1 MSVISKLRVW
11 FGADTTDAEKG
22 FKRVEQ
28 KGSELNK
35 SFDKLKG
42 TITAAFSVAAVTA
55 FIKECYQLAEI
66 QWKAEKRLEAG
77 LKATGNAVGFTAK
90 ELKKYASALQEVT
103 LFGDEVTLGAM
114 ARLSAYTN
122 VTGEVF
128 KKTIA
133 LAQDLATVM
142 DTDLNAATVKL
153 GKALN
158 TPGKGLD
165 ELREAGI
172 AFTETQIAGIQ
183 RLVEKGEIYNAQ
195 MKILDEIYGHV
206 GGAAKEMASDTDYAF
221 GAITQL
227 KNTWGDFMESI
238 AMSPIAQAVLQFMVA
253 MIENSTEQQLRYK
266 KLQEDADRANKEWA
280 KWLNWNKTAAEE
292 QGKVIE
298 KELSAAELAAQ
309 MGEDSINAI
318 DDKISAYN
326 KLMNV
331 TSLLDADSLVY
342 YQNEITRLK
351 SLKDEYTSLAET
363 KARVAGYR
371 ASSGSVTAVSAVDAS
386 LAFNRQQLTEMA
398 NKEIASWAEDLEP
411 VPLPVTIDARS
422 MVSFGNSITTIIE
435 GWSQALG
442 DAISGNFQPESLL
455 KPVAT
460 VCQQMGSMLIAYGVG
475 MDAFKKAL
483 SNPYA
488 AIAAGAALVAIGTAI
503 SNYANNVGE
512 KMSSASTAGGG
523 SSYAT
528 QLSAYKDSKME
539 ISGTLKA
546 NGDEL
551 VAVINSVNNRN
562 RYTR

>member
-11 FGADTTDAEKG
+11 FGADTADAEKG
-22 FKRVEQ
+22 FNKIEK

-42 TITAAFSVAAVTA
+42 TITAAFSVAAITA
-55 FIKECYQLAEI
+55 FLKECYQLAEI

-77 LKATGNAVGFTAK
+77 LKATGNAVGYTAK
-90 ELKKYASALQEVT
+90 QLKQYASELQKVT
-103 LFGDEVTLGAM
+103 LFGDEVTLSAM
-114 ARLSAYTN
+114 ALLIPYTN
-122 VTGEVF
+122 ITGEVF

-142 DTDLNAATVKL
+142 DTDLNAAVVKL

-172 AFTETQIAGIQ
+172 AFTQEQIAGIQ
-183 RLVEKGEIYNAQ
+183 QLILMGDMYSAQ
-195 MKILDEIYGHV
+195 LMILDEIYKHV
-206 GGAAKEMASDTDYAF
+206 GGSARELASDTDTVF
-221 GAITQL
+221 SSVQQL
-227 KNTWGDFMESI
+227 KNTWGDFMESVAGASWMQYGLKVLVELVKGDKTNANLEEKAKSI
-238 AMSPIAQAVLQFMVA
+238 DFQKILDKAEEDYIQAQG
-253 MIENSTEQQLRYK
+253 K
-266 KLQEDADRANKEWA
+266 
-280 KWLNWNKTAAEE
+280 KTAAVKKYKTTLEE
-292 QGKVIE
+292 VQ
-298 KELSAAELAAQ
+298 ELNEN
-309 MGEDSINAI
+309 SIKAI
-318 DDKISAYN
+318 DEKISAYD

-331 TSLLDADSLVY
+331 TSVLDSASLVY
-342 YQNEITRLK
+342 YQNEITRLRN
-351 SLKDEYTSLAET
+351 LKTEYTSLAET
-363 KARVAGYR
+363 KARVAGFR
-371 ASSGSVTAVSAVDAS
+371 ANSGSVTAVSAVDAS
-386 LAFNRQQLTEMA
+386 MAFNKEQLTEIA

-411 VPLPVTIDARS
+411 VALPITIDDRS

-435 GWSQALG
+435 GWSQSLG

-512 KMSSASTAGGG
+512 KMASSSSSGGG

-528 QLSAYKDSKME
+528 QLSAYKDAKME

-551 VAVINSVNNRN
+551 VAVINNVSNRKK
-562 RYTR
+562 YTV

>member
-11 FGADTTDAEKG
+11 FGADTADAEKG
-22 FKRVEQ
+22 FKKVEQ
-28 KGSELNK
+28 KGADLNK

-77 LKATGNAVGFTAK
+77 LKATGNAVGYTAK

-142 DTDLNAATVKL
+142 DTDLNAAAVKL

-183 RLVEKGEIYNAQ
+183 KLVEKGDIYNAQ
-195 MKILDEIYGHV
+195 MEILNEIYGHV
-206 GGAAKEMASDTDYAF
+206 GGAAKEMASDTDNAF
-221 GAITQL
+221 AAVTQL

-238 AMSPIAQAVLQFMVA
+238 AMSPIAQGVLKFMVA
-253 MIENSTEQQLRYK
+253 MIENATEQEKRYK
-266 KLQEDADRANKEWA
+266 QIKEKVDAANIEWA
-280 KWLNWNKTAAEE
+280 SWLTWNKTASE
-292 QGKVIE
+292 QQEQTAK

-318 DDKISAYN
+318 NEKISAYD

-331 TSLLDADSLVY
+331 TSVLDSASLVY

-351 SLKDEYTSLAET
+351 NLKAEYTSLAET

-386 LAFNRQQLTEMA
+386 MALNKQQLTEMA
-398 NKEIASWAEDLEP
+398 NKEIASWAEDLDP
-411 VPLPVTIDARS
+411 VPLPITIDDTS
-422 MVSFGNSITTIIE
+422 MISFGNSIATIIE
-435 GWSQALG
+435 GWSQSLG
-442 DAISGNFQPESLL
+442 DVISGNFQPESLL

-460 VCQQMGSMLIAYGVG
+460 VCQQMGSMIIAYGVG
-475 MDAFKKAL
+475 MEAFKKAL

-512 KMSSASTAGGG
+512 KMASSSAAGGG
-523 SSYAT
+523 SSYST
-528 QLSAYKDSKME
+528 QLSAYKDSKLE

-546 NGDEL
+546 DGDEL
-551 VAVINSVNNRN
+551 VAVINNVNNRN
-562 RYTR
+562 KYTR

>member
-11 FGADTTDAEKG
+11 FGADTAEAEKG
-22 FKRVEQ
+22 FKRIEK
-28 KGSELNK
+28 KGSELDK

-42 TITAAFSVAAVTA
+42 TITAAFSVAAISA
-55 FIKECYQLAEI
+55 FLKECYQLAEI

-77 LKATGNAVGFTAK
+77 LKATGNAVGYTAK
-90 ELKKYASALQEVT
+90 ELKKYASALQQVT

-114 ARLSAYTN
+114 ARLVPYTN
-122 VTGEVF
+122 VTGDVF

-142 DTDLNAATVKL
+142 DTDLNSAVVKL

-172 AFTETQIAGIQ
+172 AFTQEQVDGIQ
-183 RLVEKGEIYNAQ
+183 KLVSVGDIYNAQ
-195 MKILDEIYGHV
+195 LSIIEEVYRHV
-206 GGAAKEMASDTDYAF
+206 GGAAAEMATGADQAF
-221 GAITQL
+221 AAVTML
-227 KNTWGDFMESI
+227 KNAWGDFLETIGTVLPLGMFASALAFAFKLESFLPFWNKSERERQANIAKAKKYEDELNKTEEQRVQVLQKQKTELELVQEMNEESI
-238 AMSPIAQAVLQFMVA
+238 KALD
-253 MIENSTEQQLRYK
+253 E
-266 KLQEDADRANKEWA
+266 
-280 KWLNWNKTAAEE
+280 
-292 QGKVIE
+292 
-298 KELSAAELAAQ
+298 
-309 MGEDSINAI
+309 
-318 DDKISAYN
+318 KISAYD

-331 TSLLDADSLVY
+331 TSVLDSASLVY

-351 SLKDEYTSLAET
+351 NLKAEYTSLAET
-363 KARVAGYR
+363 KTRVAGYR

-386 LAFNRQQLTEMA
+386 MAFNKQQLTEMA
-398 NKEIASWAEDLEP
+398 NKEIASWAEDLDP
-411 VPLPVTIDARS
+411 IPLPITIDDTS
-422 MVSFGNSITTIIE
+422 MISFGNSIATIIE
-435 GWSQALG
+435 GWSQSLG
-442 DAISGNFQPESLL
+442 DVISGNFQPESLL

-483 SNPYA
+483 SNPWA

-512 KMSSASTAGGG
+512 KMASSSAAGGG
-523 SSYAT
+523 SSYST

-546 NGDEL
+546 DGDEL
-551 VAVINSVNNRN
+551 VAVINNVNNRN
-562 RYTR
+562 KYIR